1 MVFILS
7 DSLGETA
14 ELVVRAALSQFE
26 ATPPAKVRRIP
37 FVADPAH
44 VEEVLH
50 EAEGMN
56 CVLVYTFVLP
66 QLRQAVA
73 QGAKRRG
80 LCAVDVMGPVLTA
93 LGNIM
98 PGPPKLQAGLVH
110 RLDEDYFERI
120 EALEFAVQFDDGK
133 DFRGFAWADVVLIG
147 ISRTSKTPLSLYLAN
162 QKIKAANVPLV
173 SGISPP
179 EELFALPPEKIIG
192 LTISAEKLV
201 EIRQER
207 LRTMGL
213 QPNADYAS
221 PDRIAKEIVFAEE
234 VMAKLKCPV
243 LDVTNMAVEEI
254 ATKIMQLINKGEV
267 V

>member
-14 ELVVRAALSQFE
+14 ELVVRAALCQFE
-26 ATPPAKVRRIP
+26 SSPPAKVRRIP

-44 VEEVLH
+44 VEEVLC
-50 EAEGMN
+50 EAEGIN

-66 QLRQAVA
+66 ELRQAVA
-73 QGAKRRG
+73 QGAKERG

-93 LGNIM
+93 LGRIM
-98 PGPPKLQAGLVH
+98 PGPPKLEAGLVH

-120 EALEFAVQFDDGK
+120 EAIEFAVRFDDGK
-133 DFRGFAWADVVLIG
+133 DFRGFSWADVVLIG

-162 QKIKAANVPLV
+162 QKIKAANLPLV

-179 EELFALPPEKIIG
+179 EELFALPPGKVIG
-192 LTISAEKLV
+192 LTVSAEKLV

-213 QPNADYAS
+213 EVNADYAS
-221 PDRIAKEIVFAEE
+221 PARIAKEVEFAEE
-234 VMAKLKCPV
+234 IMTKLKCPV

-254 ATKIMQLINKGEV
+254 ATKIMQLINWR
-267 V
+267 

>member
-1 MVFILS
+1 VVFILS

-14 ELVVRAALSQFE
+14 ELVVRAAVSQFE
-26 ATPPAKVRRIP
+26 GSPPAKVRRIP
-37 FVADPAH
+37 FVAEPTH
-44 VEEVLH
+44 VEEVLR

-56 CVLVYTFVLP
+56 CILVYTFVLP
-66 QLRQAVA
+66 ELRQAVA
-73 QGAKRRG
+73 EGAKKRG
-80 LCAVDVMGPVLTA
+80 LTAVDVMGPVLGA
-93 LGNIM
+93 LGEIM
-98 PGPPKLQAGLVH
+98 PGPPKLEAGLMH

-120 EALEFAVQFDDGK
+120 EAVEFAVRFDDGK

-179 EELFALPPEKIIG
+179 EELFALPPNKIIG
-192 LTISAEKLV
+192 LTVSADKLV

-213 QPNADYAS
+213 EVNADYAS
-221 PDRIAKEIVFAEE
+221 PDRIAQEVAFAEE
-234 VMAKLKCPV
+234 VMAKLGCPV
-243 LDVTNMAVEEI
+243 LDVTNMAVEEV
-254 ATKIMQLINKGEV
+254 ATKIMQLINKGEIL
-267 V
+267 